1 MDRSGAVQQG
11 RLEDVLG
18 DRLHGRREQHHV
30 ETHAAPDRDQQ
41 QPPQHRGY
49 PQEGLRV
56 GGERDRVL
64 RIDDAELDEQVVDQ
78 ALPVAPVDLL
88 PHHGDDDQRQYLG
101 EEEDDLV
108 EARPPDTLHAGPVPP
123 SAHVEQEREEQN
135 HGGVARHFEPLVAG
149 GVAGE
154 NSDEADEHAEM
165 PELRADGDEP
175 GPVTAFGFAKLTA
188 ERMLRVFAPAS
199 TATILRYASVYGPYE
214 PERRAIPR
222 LIRDALAGTPLLLD
236 SDGSEERDYL
246 HVCDAA
252 AATIAAVD
260 READGA
266 YDIGTGMATRTLDL
280 ARTIG
285 ELAGAKA
292 RPVSRAPVEGES
304 RPPRLVA
311 ATRRA
316 QEELGFAARRHLVDG
331 LKEEIGWIRSQ
342 PAPKVGVALAATA

>member
-1 MDRSGAVQQG
+1 MRVALTGGGGFIGSHVLARMVGAGMDVTLLGPETGHCRYAASLVASGQVRHLRCDSTFRDADRLRDALGPVDAVVLLGYVMPGASGAA
-11 RLEDVLG
+11 RLAEEIELNVVPLS
-18 DRLHGRREQHHV
+18 RL
-30 ETHAAPDRDQQ
+30 
-41 QPPQHRGY
+41 
-49 PQEGLRV
+49 LRALDGCSHFV
-56 GGERDRVL
+56 FASTLEVYDGGEV
-64 RIDDAELDEQVVDQ
+64 
-78 ALPVAPVDLL
+78 
-88 PHHGDDDQRQYLG
+88 
-101 EEEDDLV
+101 
-108 EARPPDTLHAGPVPP
+108 
-123 SAHVEQEREEQN
+123 
-135 HGGVARHFEPLVAG
+135 
-149 GVAGE
+149 
-154 NSDEADEHAEM
+154 
-165 PELRADGDEP
+165 DGDEP

-252 AATIAAVD
+252 AATIAAVE
-260 READGA
+260 RKADGA

-342 PAPKVGVALAATA
+342 PTPKVGVALAATA